1 LYIYYGVSEDDIKK
15 KTERYLSMVTA
26 LSS

>member
-1 LYIYYGVSEDDIKK
+1 LYLYYGVSEDDIKK
-15 KTERYLSMVTA
+15 RTERYSSLEAA